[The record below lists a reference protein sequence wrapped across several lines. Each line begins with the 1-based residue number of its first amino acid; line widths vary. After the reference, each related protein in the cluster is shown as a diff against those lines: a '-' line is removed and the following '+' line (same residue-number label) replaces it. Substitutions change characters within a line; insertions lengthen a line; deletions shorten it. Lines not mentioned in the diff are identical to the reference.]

1 MSEGAHFSVGQ
12 RITHIF
18 ASTAAELKRLRIV
31 MEGWLFEFFD
41 YVFLLSSLHERVVF
55 VVLMGG

>member
-1 MSEGAHFSVGQ
+1 
-12 RITHIF
+12 
-18 ASTAAELKRLRIV
+18 